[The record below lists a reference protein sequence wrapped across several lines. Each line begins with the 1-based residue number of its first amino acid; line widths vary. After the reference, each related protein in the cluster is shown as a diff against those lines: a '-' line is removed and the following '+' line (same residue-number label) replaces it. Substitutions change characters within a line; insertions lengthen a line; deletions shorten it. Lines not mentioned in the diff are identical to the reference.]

1 MSAEARLEQLGITLP
16 EPGSPLGT
24 YVPVRIVDG
33 FAHVS
38 GQGPNRPDGNGAV
51 TGKVPTERTLEEAVE
66 AARFCGLQAL
76 AQLRKALGSLDRVAC
91 VVRTL
96 GMVNAAPDF
105 GRHPAVVNGFADLMV
120 EVFGEEAGRGARS
133 AVGMGSLPNGITV
146 EVEVTVKLKP
156 E

>member
-1 MSAEARLEQLGITLP
+1 MSAEARLDELGIILP
-16 EPGSPLGT
+16 EAGSPLGT
-24 YVPVRIVDG
+24 YVPVRIAGG

-38 GQGPNRPDGNGAV
+38 GQGPVRPDGNGLV
-51 TGKVPTERTLEEAVE
+51 TGRVPSERTVAEAAE

-76 AQLRKALGSLDRVAC
+76 AQLRRALGSLDRVEC

-96 GMVNAAPDF
+96 GMVNAEPDF
-105 GRHPAVVNGFADLMV
+105 GEHPRVINGFADLMV

-146 EVEVTVKLKP
+146 EVETTVKLMT
-156 E
+156 